1 MVGPSNLTWQQA
13 YMVDHPISHGAL
25 FSLEYQGIRLSWF
38 SSYLFPLFNLKPL
51 GCPSSLLYMH
61 QWGGVICLHIMCTP
75 IVPNFC
81 PLFDSSP
88 RASSLI
94 YPNTCWHLYL
104 LSELTCSQTP
114 LFRFV
119 PSDWQHWPS
128 WCSSNTENTLP
139 AQGFCICCYLCPP
152 CPSPRHA
159 HSSSPHLHSSLL
171 VYHHSQPQ
179 HSLLFMFPVMFIW
192 YAVYFSVFILR
203 TYTIWGQW
211 LLSTLFTIVF
221 PVPRAVPDPQ

>member
-114 LFRFV
+114 VSLCSFWLATLAFLMFLQHRKHTPSSRLLHLLLPLPSMPFSQTRTQLISPPPFV
-119 PSDWQHWPS
+119 FARVSPLS
-128 WCSSNTENTLP
+128 TP
-139 AQGFCICCYLCPP
+139 ALSPLHVSCNVHLICCIFF
-152 CPSPRHA
+152 SF
-159 HSSSPHLHSSLL
+159 HSENI
-171 VYHHSQPQ
+171 YY
-179 HSLLFMFPVMFIW
+179 M
-192 YAVYFSVFILR
+192 
-203 TYTIWGQW
+203 
-211 LLSTLFTIVF
+211 
-221 PVPRAVPDPQ
+221 RAVTFVHFIHYCIPCS